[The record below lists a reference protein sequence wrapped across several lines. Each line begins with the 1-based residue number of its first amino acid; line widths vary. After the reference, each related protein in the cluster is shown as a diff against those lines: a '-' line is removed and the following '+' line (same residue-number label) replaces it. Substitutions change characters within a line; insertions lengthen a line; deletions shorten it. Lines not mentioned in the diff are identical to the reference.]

1 MNLGCPIFVDPEH
14 LLNPLFETRKSLLW
28 MKLLQ
33 WLQTDDNPR
42 ALVHLNVSLWDRQ

>member
-1 MNLGCPIFVDPEH
+1 
-14 LLNPLFETRKSLLW
+14 

-42 ALVHLNVSLWDRQ
+42 ALVHLDVSLWDRQ